1 MGGRGGSEKEEN
13 TTKAHHEHDVFV
25 WRQPSSNKRMRTRIL
40 ECGSIYISDQPLG
53 AVSFIRD
60 RRRCANS
67 RTVGFCDF

>member
-40 ECGSIYISDQPLG
+40 ELGHMSGSRECIFVLKQFLWAISLH
-53 AVSFIRD
+53 
-60 RRRCANS
+60 
-67 RTVGFCDF
+67 